1 MKETH
6 QRASLGAVVLW
17 HVRGNVFVGKWA
29 VKFSIIKTSDWEQMS
44 LDHHLRTDQDV
55 IPS

>member
-29 VKFSIIKTSDWEQMS
+29 IKFSVIKTSDWEQMS